1 MERIEVFLGR
11 IYELPLQH
19 RLLQPALMALLGASA
34 VLAALIVQPG
44 PGEWSYL
51 FGRQLGG
58 PCGFQE
64 VSGLACPSCGMTR
77 SWLWLVRGDVWKA
90 FTYNAAGA
98 LLLIGIAITGLLGA
112 IRLATRDPAKFRIP
126 FKLLSTVV
134 IVWMVGPYL
143 ALWIARMFGLY
154 PLP

>member
-1 MERIEVFLGR
+1 
-11 IYELPLQH
+11 
-19 RLLQPALMALLGASA
+19 
-34 VLAALIVQPG
+34 VLAALVVQPG
-44 PGEWSYL
+44 PDEWSYL

-64 VSGLACPSCGMTR
+64 VTELACPSCGMTR
-77 SWLWLVRGDVWKA
+77 SWLWLVRGDLYKA

-98 LLLIGIAITGLLGA
+98 LLLMGLMLMGVLGA
-112 IRLATRDPAKFRIP
+112 IRLATRDPAKLRIP
-126 FKLLSTVV
+126 FKVLSTVV

-143 ALWIARMFGLY
+143 SFWIARMFGLY